1 MTKCEFLSNKISLKL
16 KGGKM
21 KIEIA
26 PTEQTIKQKNYL
38 VAELWTKMK
47 TIRDDKNTPLVYSQW
62 CDQVMQF
69 LGIFSDDE

>member
-1 MTKCEFLSNKISLKL
+1 
-16 KGGKM
+16 M

-26 PTEQTIKQKNYL
+26 PTKKTIKQKQML

-47 TIRDDKNTPLVYSQW
+47 TIRDDESTPLVYSQW
-62 CDQVMQF
+62 CDQMMQF

>member
-1 MTKCEFLSNKISLKL
+1 
-16 KGGKM
+16 M
-21 KIEIA
+21 KIKIG
-26 PTEQTIKQKNYL
+26 PSEQTIKQKNYI

-69 LGIFSDDE
+69 LGIFSDDK

>member
-1 MTKCEFLSNKISLKL
+1 
-16 KGGKM
+16 M

>member
-1 MTKCEFLSNKISLKL
+1 MTKSEFLSNKISLKL
-16 KGGKM
+16 KGAKM

-26 PTEQTIKQKNYL
+26 PSEQTIKQKNYI

-47 TIRDDKNTPLVYSQW
+47 TIRDDKSTPLVYSQW
-62 CDQVMQF
+62 CDQMMQF